1 MIYEK
6 IFSSLVI
13 RRMKTKIID
22 AKDGHK
28 LRSLMIPKQE
38 DMEQELLHITGRN
51 VDRQNCSGK
60 QCVLILQSYIMHIA
74 CNQEIT
80 PR

>member
-38 DMEQELLHITGRN
+38 DMEQYA
-51 VDRQNCSGK
+51 
-60 QCVLILQSYIMHIA
+60 QSTERRKLSTL
-74 CNQEIT
+74 NPT
-80 PR
+80 PNENIF